1 MKHVTRIAMSLAV
14 SACSSVVCVASV
26 DAGGL
31 DDAVP
36 AASPAARPAI
46 ADPTSGRDLRTW
58 PPDRVVDYVHMK
70 LEMDVDDLASES
82 FGAKQSLTVRAL
94 GLPVESIA
102 LNAVNLKGLHVA
114 TPGGQPIPFS
124 YDGQRLVVTFPI
136 PIPPAGEVTIVST
149 YRVEHPEMGIVFAP
163 PGEGASAQFHS
174 QGQAEE
180 NSYWFPCHDSPNER
194 LTTELLVTVPRG
206 VVVSGN
212 GRLVSHSVAGEEETW
227 HWVQSKPHVAYLV
240 SVVGG
245 EFERTSLP
253 PGPGGVPMTV
263 WARPGL
269 GDDVRE
275 TFARTGAMIGVF
287 EQAFGVPYPWDRY
300 DQLCARGF
308 QSGGMEN
315 TSATTLLE
323 GAVLDDRSRAE
334 RDMDGL
340 ISHELCHQWTGD
352 YITCHDWRDIWLNEG
367 WATYGEALWFE
378 ARDGQDGY
386 FDELFDNAR
395 VAEGD
400 RVATNNE
407 AMCINLDGP
416 ASFGRT
422 ANPYPKGAS
431 ILHMLREMLG
441 DKVFFDGVHLYMD
454 RHGLGTT
461 ETSDFRRALE
471 EVSGLELAWFFD
483 QWCQRPGCPE
493 IAATASWAEGESGTG
508 TFSLSLTQTQPM
520 DQYTPA
526 FRCTLPIRVTTARGE
541 VVERAI
547 DMREQTASIEIPLGA
562 APIMVEIDPRLTVL
576 KQLDVSMPREWLVA
590 QAQEGSTIAAQRG
603 AIRAIGSDLDGP
615 TAAALVVVAQDA
627 ARRDSVRIEAIE
639 CLSRGEGDAAAA
651 AVVSLFNAPLHR
663 GKVRAA
669 AIEALAADRG
679 VDALPEM
686 VEVLAEGQGIAPRVA
701 ACRAIE
707 RWKPSLEGQ
716 EQLRTLLVG
725 LCGERTSRG
734 ELEGAAMEAC
744 AALGILEALPIVEA
758 RTARGEPDRER
769 GRAVRTLAR
778 MAPDAGPERER
789 VVEVLVACLSDPE
802 DSCFRNAGQALER
815 MHAPE
820 ALPMLESIASESP
833 RSDRRSMA
841 KRWSDRISKANQ
853 PAGG

>member
-1 MKHVTRIAMSLAV
+1 MKHVIRLALPLVV
-14 SACSSVVCVASV
+14 SALFTVACAAAAA
-26 DAGGL
+26 AGA
-31 DDAVP
+31 DDATPVTPP
-36 AASPAARPAI
+36 ADRPAI

-82 FGAKQSLTVRAL
+82 FGAKQTLTVRAL
-94 GLPVESIA
+94 GLPVEAIS
-102 LNAVNLKGLHVA
+102 LDAVNLKELRVA

-124 YDGQRLVVTFPI
+124 YDGRKLVVTFPA
-136 PIPPAGEVTIVST
+136 PIPPGGEGTIVT
-149 YRVEHPEMGIVFAP
+149 AYRVEHPEMGIVFAP
-163 PGEGASAQFHS
+163 PGAGVAAQFHS

-180 NSYWFPCHDSPNER
+180 NSHWFPCHDSPNER
-194 LTTELLVTVPRG
+194 MTTELVVTVPKG
-206 VVVSGN
+206 VAVSGN
-212 GRLVSHSVAGEEETW
+212 GRLASHSVDGDEETW

-245 EFERTSLP
+245 EFERTALP

-269 GDDVRE
+269 ADDVRE

-287 EQAFGVPYPWDRY
+287 EEVFGVPYPWDRY

-323 GAVLDDRSRAE
+323 GAVLDGRSRAE

-352 YITCHDWRDIWLNEG
+352 FITCHDWRDIWLNEG

-378 ARDGQDGY
+378 ARDGADGY
-386 FDELFDNAR
+386 FDELFGNAE
-395 VAEGD
+395 VAEVD
-400 RVATNNE
+400 RVASNSE
-407 AMCINLDGP
+407 AMCINLGGP
-416 ASFGRT
+416 ESFGRA

-454 RHGLGTT
+454 RHALGTT

-493 IAATASWAEGESGTG
+493 IAANTTWVAGESGAG
-508 TFSLSLTQTQPM
+508 MLSVSLTQTQPI

-526 FRCTLPIRVTTARGE
+526 FRCVMPIRVTTASGE
-541 VVERAI
+541 VVERRV
-547 DMREQTASIEIPLGA
+547 DLRERSASIEIPLGS
-562 APIMVEIDPRLTVL
+562 APTMVEVDPRITVL
-576 KQLDVSMPREWLVA
+576 KRLSVTMPREWLVV
-590 QAQEGSTIAAQRG
+590 QAQKGSTLAAQRA
-603 AIRAIGSDLDGP
+603 AIRAIGPDVDAS
-615 TAAALVVVAQDA
+615 TAAALVAIASDP

-639 CLSRGEGDAAAA
+639 CLSRGEGEAATA
-651 AVVSLFNAPLHR
+651 AVVQLFNAPLNR

-669 AIEALAADRG
+669 AVEALAADRG

-686 VEVLAEGQGIAPRVA
+686 VAVLAKDQGISPRVA

-716 EQLRTLLVG
+716 DQLRSLLVD
-725 LCGERTSRG
+725 LCGERSSRG
-734 ELEGAAMEAC
+734 DLEGAAMEAC
-744 AALGILEALPIVEA
+744 AALGILEALPMVEA

-778 MAPDAGPERER
+778 LAPDEGPARDR

-820 ALPMLESIASESP
+820 AIPVLESIASESP
-833 RSDRRSMA
+833 HGFRRSMA
-841 KRWSDRISKANQ
+841 KRWSAGISKANA